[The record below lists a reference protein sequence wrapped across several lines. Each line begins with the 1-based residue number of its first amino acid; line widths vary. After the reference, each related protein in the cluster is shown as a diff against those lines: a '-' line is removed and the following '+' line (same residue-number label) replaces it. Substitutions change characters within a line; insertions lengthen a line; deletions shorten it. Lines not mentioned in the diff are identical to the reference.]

1 MTGRSRAPWSL
12 QRRLVVGIMLL
23 LALVSVVVGAVSTAA
38 LGRALTARVDEQL
51 RSAADI
57 LVGSSGPGR
66 GEYTPS
72 PRDALRPG
80 AVVLVESRG
89 SVVVAGYVA
98 GDGTAAPLTPAQREV
113 LLDVEGGR
121 SASSVDLGDLGEYR
135 VLAETTRA
143 DERLVVGLPLAE
155 SRATTMELLLIIALV
170 TAAALAATA
179 AIGSAVVV
187 IALRPLGRVA
197 DTAVRVSRLPLAKGE
212 VALIERVPDADT
224 DMRTEVGR
232 LGAAINRMLDHVASA
247 LLARQES
254 EGKVRRFVAEASH
267 ELRTPL
273 TSIRGYAEL
282 TRRGGHDLPPD
293 LARSMER
300 IESEAI
306 RMTSLVED
314 LLLLAR
320 LDEGRDLEIE
330 SVDLTGILLDTV
342 SDAHAAAPEHAFA
355 LEVPEV
361 PVIVTGDDSRLRQV
375 VANLLAN
382 ARVHTPAGTAI
393 TVGLEVGDR
402 AILTVADNGPGIPA
416 EQQAAL
422 FERFTRGDESRSRAA
437 GSTGLGL
444 AIVRAVVEGHG
455 GTVSVDSVPGRTV
468 FTVVLPLAPES
479 SSAGA
484 RPDGAE

>member
-98 GDGTAAPLTPAQREV
+98 GDGTAAPLTPTQREV

-179 AIGSAVVV
+179 AIGSAVVR

>member
-1 MTGRSRAPWSL
+1 
-12 QRRLVVGIMLL
+12 
-23 LALVSVVVGAVSTAA
+23 
-38 LGRALTARVDEQL
+38 
-51 RSAADI
+51 
-57 LVGSSGPGR
+57 
-66 GEYTPS
+66 
-72 PRDALRPG
+72 
-80 AVVLVESRG
+80 
-89 SVVVAGYVA
+89 
-98 GDGTAAPLTPAQREV
+98 
-113 LLDVEGGR
+113 
-121 SASSVDLGDLGEYR
+121 
-135 VLAETTRA
+135 
-143 DERLVVGLPLAE
+143 
-155 SRATTMELLLIIALV
+155 
-170 TAAALAATA
+170 
-179 AIGSAVVV
+179 
-187 IALRPLGRVA
+187 
-197 DTAVRVSRLPLAKGE
+197 
-212 VALIERVPDADT
+212 
-224 DMRTEVGR
+224 MRTEVGR

>member
-1 MTGRSRAPWSL
+1 
-12 QRRLVVGIMLL
+12 
-23 LALVSVVVGAVSTAA
+23 
-38 LGRALTARVDEQL
+38 
-51 RSAADI
+51 
-57 LVGSSGPGR
+57 
-66 GEYTPS
+66 
-72 PRDALRPG
+72 
-80 AVVLVESRG
+80 
-89 SVVVAGYVA
+89 
-98 GDGTAAPLTPAQREV
+98 V

-179 AIGSAVVV
+179 AIGSAVVR